1 MPKAKRPIP
10 GSRHDSDALTPTM
23 QAALRVIRHLGRRD
37 AALGC
42 PHATLRALFRRG
54 VIDSALNITEG
65 HEES

>member
-1 MPKAKRPIP
+1 MPKTKTSIP

-37 AALGC
+37 AALVC

-54 VIDSALNITEG
+54 VIDSALDITEG
-65 HEES
+65 HQEP

>member
-1 MPKAKRPIP
+1 MPKTKRPIP

-37 AALGC
+37 AALVC

-54 VIDSALNITEG
+54 LIDSALDIMEG
-65 HEES
+65 HQEP